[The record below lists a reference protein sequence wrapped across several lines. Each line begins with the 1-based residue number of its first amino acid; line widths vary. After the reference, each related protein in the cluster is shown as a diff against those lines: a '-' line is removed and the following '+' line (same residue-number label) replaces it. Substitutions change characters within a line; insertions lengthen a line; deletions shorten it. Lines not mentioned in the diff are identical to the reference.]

1 MARVSDRL
9 VKSSDESLRSS
20 EMGTG
25 TGRDRVER
33 RVRKVLSWR
42 RWGER
47 IGMSRRRR
55 RWPSNAEANDLCI
68 VISLQ
73 RSDNLQRRGIGNKQ
87 L

>member
-1 MARVSDRL
+1 MANVSERA
-9 VKSSDESLRSS
+9 VRSREESGRSS

-25 TGRDRVER
+25 TGRDRVDR
-33 RVRKVLSWR
+33 RSKREVSWR
-42 RWGER
+42 RRGER

-73 RSDNLQRRGIGNKQ
+73 TS
-87 L
+87 